1 MSILER
7 LKERRVVQWG
17 LSYLGVAW
25 VIVQV
30 ADAVGDQWNI
40 PAPLLRRLDILLL
53 TGLFFVLVIAW
64 NHGKRGRQRV
74 SGLELLILAGLTVAS
89 GTLLSLAGGESRVRV
104 ESEQQTAPAPEGT
117 IAVLPFIDLS
127 PEGNHRYFADG
138 VAEEIVSALTRDDRI
153 RVAAR
158 TSSFALRDRP
168 VSEVGE
174 ILSVAAVLEGS
185 VRTDGEVVRITA
197 RLVDAADGF
206 EIWARQFDRSLD
218 RILEI
223 QEEISSSVVAE
234 LVGAPQSAVPTQRIP
249 PEAYDSYLQARFFWN
264 RRSES
269 DLLRSVE
276 LFTRATELAPE
287 YARAY
292 SGLADTYAVLGFY
305 QYLPPEEAFPNVA
318 RFAREALAL
327 DPDLPDALAAIAYAR
342 LYYEW
347 DWAAAE
353 EAFQR
358 AIQAN
363 PGYPVAHQ
371 WYGNLLVVLGRTE
384 EAVVEIR
391 TALELDPLS
400 MIARSALPWAYHY
413 GREYERA
420 LELFMRN
427 MAMDETFMVNHYFM
441 GATLA
446 QMGDL
451 EEAIRAFERA
461 IVLSDSSAIAVA
473 GLARTLAAADRPS
486 EAEAL
491 LDRLLDPSRTPAPP
505 RYEIAK
511 VHLALGRAAEG
522 FEWLDQAY
530 RHRAPQLPFLGVDPD
545 LDSWRTDDRFIELV
559 AAMNLDGLR

>member
-1 MSILER
+1 
-7 LKERRVVQWG
+7 
-17 LSYLGVAW
+17 
-25 VIVQV
+25 
-30 ADAVGDQWNI
+30 
-40 PAPLLRRLDILLL
+40 
-53 TGLFFVLVIAW
+53 
-64 NHGKRGRQRV
+64 
-74 SGLELLILAGLTVAS
+74 
-89 GTLLSLAGGESRVRV
+89 
-104 ESEQQTAPAPEGT
+104 
-117 IAVLPFIDLS
+117 
-127 PEGNHRYFADG
+127 
-138 VAEEIVSALTRDDRI
+138 
-153 RVAAR
+153 
-158 TSSFALRDRP
+158 
-168 VSEVGE
+168 
-174 ILSVAAVLEGS
+174 
-185 VRTDGEVVRITA
+185 
-197 RLVDAADGF
+197 
-206 EIWARQFDRSLD
+206 
-218 RILEI
+218 
-223 QEEISSSVVAE
+223 VVAE

-451 EEAIRAFERA
+451 EGAIRAFERA

-505 RYEIAK
+505 RYEIGK

-545 LDSWRTDDRFIELV
+545 LDEWRTDDRFIELV